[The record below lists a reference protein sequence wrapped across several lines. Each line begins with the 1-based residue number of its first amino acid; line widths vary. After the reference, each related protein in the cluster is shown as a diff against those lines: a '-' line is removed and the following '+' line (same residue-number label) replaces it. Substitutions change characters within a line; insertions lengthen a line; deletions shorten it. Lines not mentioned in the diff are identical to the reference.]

1 MSEQTAITEKIAT
14 IKSVVTVLE
23 EHEKE
28 LDRLLE
34 KLDELTA
41 QLNETEKI
49 VERINKID
57 EKIDTLRR
65 DLSIVAKCLLDENNR
80 NYFTGN

>member
-1 MSEQTAITEKIAT
+1 MPEQTAITEKMAT
-14 IKSVVTVLE
+14 IKAVVTVLE

-41 QLNETEKI
+41 QLNETEKM

-57 EKIDTLRR
+57 EKIDALRR